1 MARGEVLRVEV
12 VTGALVQP
20 TSSYLHQ
27 MSGAALYLPILGD
40 RGFVQGRF
48 VARPEHRS
56 AGYAHQDQLWSVVAG
71 IEVPFAGGQF
81 HTGFGF
87 GRVSGSIRSLADENT
102 ADDLP
107 PSSYDQGTANVAL
120 GYTITVLSIF
130 SLGLRHETAI
140 GLGDSRQRK
149 AFVSWP
155 FQTYSVAAGVSL

>member
-40 RGFVQGRF
+40 QGFMQGQF

-56 AGYAHQDQLWSVVAG
+56 AGYAHRDQLWSLVAG

-87 GRVSGSIRSLADENT
+87 GRVSGTIRSLSFGSADN
-102 ADDLP
+102 LP
-107 PSSYDQGTANVAL
+107 ASAYDQGTANVAL
-120 GYTITVLSIF
+120 GYTVTVLSIF